1 MMDSVAKNLTKIQ
14 EISSILLSS
23 LDESVFFPH
32 LGKLLHDFVG
42 VDRTLVYLVQENGS
56 VKVISKNGKEVKRGQ
71 ALEKGVGPAGHVIRT
86 KRPYFSNNTERDPLF
101 AEAKEEGVR
110 AELAIPVSHEGIVI
124 ATIHFQCIE
133 SDKEFGRDD
142 MAAVLEILTELNHPL
157 ANMKMYL
164 AAKHLNE
171 SLLRQIELKERE
183 IEEKGTGI
191 IANTSF
197 KIIEKEIA
205 GKSETMKRL
214 IHLAD
219 KVAAADVNAL
229 MIGERGVGKEMVARR
244 VHCRSKRAE
253 HSFLSIDCSALDELA
268 LEREIFGEENGS
280 FQDVRVRN
288 GLLEL
293 ANGGT
298 LFLNNIDRLTLHLQ
312 SKLYSFINEK
322 MAFRVGGHMP
332 YRADVRL
339 MVSSTK
345 DLNELVAKGEFREDL
360 LFNVNTM
367 VLKIPSLRERV
378 EDIETLATYFLNLHK
393 KAEEQKSL
401 SPGVVKALKEYNW
414 PGNVRELQNVIE
426 RAYILSDGMIV
437 ERDHLADSV
446 TESRIEE
453 EQEDEDVVRY
463 SEMTLDELEKRHICL
478 TLEHLGGNKTK
489 TAKMLG
495 ITVKTLYNK
504 LHSYGMIGN
513 SQEA

>member
-1 MMDSVAKNLTKIQ
+1 MMESVAKNLTKIQ

-23 LDESVFFPH
+23 LDESVFFPQM
-32 LGKLLHDFVG
+32 GKLFHDILD
-42 VDRTLVYLVQENGS
+42 VDKTVVCLVQENGS
-56 VKVISKNGKEVKRGQ
+56 VKVISENGKLISNG
-71 ALEKGVGPAGHVIRT
+71 ASLEKGVGPAGHVIRT
-86 KRPYFSNNTERDPLF
+86 RRPYFSNNTERDPLF
-101 AEAKEEGVR
+101 AGAKEEGIR
-110 AELAIPVSHEGIVI
+110 AEMAIPVSHEGIVI

-133 SDKEFGRDD
+133 SDKEFVRED
-142 MAAVLEILTELNHPL
+142 MTTVLEILQELNHPL

-171 SLLRQIELKERE
+171 SLLRQIEIKEQEIEKRDHGFTGNTSFR
-183 IEEKGTGI
+183 IEEK
-191 IANTSF
+191 
-197 KIIEKEIA
+197 EIV

-214 IHLAD
+214 IYLAD

-253 HSFLSIDCSALDELA
+253 HSFLSIDCSVLDELA
-268 LEREIFGEENGS
+268 LEREIFGEEAGS
-280 FQDVRVRN
+280 FQDVKVKN

-298 LFLNNIDRLTLHLQ
+298 LFLNNVEKLTLHLQ
-312 SKLYSFINEK
+312 AKLYSFINEK

-339 MVSSTK
+339 MVSATK
-345 DLNELVAKGEFREDL
+345 DLNELAAQGEFREDL
-360 LFNVNTM
+360 LFAVNTM
-367 VLKIPSLRERV
+367 VLEIPSLRERV

-393 KAEEQKSL
+393 RPEEQKSL
-401 SPGVVKALKEYNW
+401 SPGVVTALKEYSW

-446 TESRIEE
+446 TDNRIEE
-453 EQEDEDVVRY
+453 EVEEEDVVRY

-513 SQEA
+513 QQEA